1 MEQLYCH
8 VMPTVAMKW
17 KEFGNYLGIDA
28 HVIRA
33 VHADQGSDLDHCMAI
48 LSRWIDGAGKQ
59 PKTWTTVLEAMR
71 CSGFV
76 ESAKEL
82 DRKINCNTL
91 MHPPVTSV

>member
-1 MEQLYCH
+1 MEQLYEH
-8 VMPTVAMKW
+8 VVPAVDGKW
-17 KEFGNYLGIDA
+17 RELGTYLGIDA

-33 VHADQGSDLDHCMAI
+33 VHADQGKAEDGCMAV

-71 CSGFV
+71 LSGFM

-82 DRKINCNTL
+82 EVQIRTNTL
-91 MHPPVTSV
+91 L